1 MFIIGVGNFNVR
13 LMTNFLIFF
22 LSPNRWTEEQKC
34 YVHEENDFYSS
45 QLSNKTLNELKNGRF
60 YIFKKIIAIG

>member
-13 LMTNFLIFF
+13 LMTNFLISF

-45 QLSNKTLNELKNGRF
+45 QLSNKTLKWTQEWKILHF
-60 YIFKKIIAIG
+60 QKKSLP